1 MRYDGCVFMKHKV
14 TKRVPPES
22 ETVEWKR
29 SPGEWKE
36 IVETCAALATSR
48 GGTIYV
54 GIGPNGDR
62 VGVQLGQGTLEDLAN
77 KIAQNTNPRQTP
89 SIVTSDGD
97 AKIIIRIAVSAS
109 RFKPVYAFDRPYR
122 RSGATNRRL
131 SIEDATHIYLS
142 SRGLTWDQSPVEGAK
157 ITDVD
162 PAAVRRFLQV
172 ARTERQ
178 WDVRADTPVKQV
190 LRQLGLLANDRLT
203 VAAVLLFGRNAQ
215 QFLPQALVRCGRFK
229 GTDAVHFLD
238 MDAVQGNVIEQVER
252 AMTFVKRNIRMGVE
266 IRGLQRDDVWEYPL
280 EGLREALINAVC
292 HRDYASTANVQIRI
306 FDDRL
311 EIWNPGGLP
320 DGMTVADLW
329 RQHESCPR
337 NQLVANAFFLI
348 KYVEQFGTGIQRI
361 VDDCRTHRKP
371 EPSFEVHGQTFRA
384 IFKPAQAGD
393 LTTSAAGLNERQR
406 KALLFMRE
414 KGDIQASQYREL
426 VRIGQRQAVN
436 DLNGLVARGLAVRTG
451 GGRSVRYVL
460 PAAEVH
466 E

>member
-1 MRYDGCVFMKHKV
+1 M
-14 TKRVPPES
+14 RVPPEG

-29 SPGEWKE
+29 SPGEWRE
-36 IVETCAALATSR
+36 IVETCAAFATSR
-48 GGTIYV
+48 GGTIHV
-54 GIGPNGDR
+54 GISPDGQR
-62 VGVQLGQGTLEDLAN
+62 SGVQIGQGTLEDLAN

-89 SIVTSDGD
+89 SIVTSDRAG
-97 AKIIIRIAVSAS
+97 KVIIKIAVSAS

-122 RSGATNRRL
+122 RSGRTNQRL

-142 SRGLTWDQSPVEGAK
+142 SRGLTWDQTPVEGATLAD
-157 ITDVD
+157 ID
-162 PAAVRRFLQV
+162 PVAVRRFLQV

-190 LRQLGLLANDRLT
+190 LRQLGLLVNERVA
-203 VAAVLLFGRNAQ
+203 VAAILLFGRNAQ
-215 QFLPQALVRCGRFK
+215 QFLPQAVVRCGRFK

-252 AMTFVKRNIRMGVE
+252 AMAFVKRNIRMGVE
-266 IRGLQRDDVWEYPL
+266 IRGLQREDVWEYPL
-280 EGLREALINAVC
+280 DGLREALINAVC

-311 EIWNPGGLP
+311 EIWNPGILP

-329 RQHESCPR
+329 RQHESRPR

-371 EPSFEVHGQTFRA
+371 EPVFEIHGQTFRA
-384 IFKPAQAGD
+384 VFTPAAAVGES
-393 LTTSAAGLNERQR
+393 LPASAATSRQKTALDHVHANGRISRQEYVRLADCSPATAKRDLSDLVANGL
-406 KALLFMRE
+406 
-414 KGDIQASQYREL
+414 L
-426 VRIGQRQAVN
+426 VRRKSGRLAWYQAPGSRN
-436 DLNGLVARGLAVRTG
+436 EPDHEPDKHLTG
-451 GGRSVRYVL
+451 K
-460 PAAEVH
+460 E
-466 E
+466 

>member
-1 MRYDGCVFMKHKV
+1 MMPTVPMKRQLTMHL
-14 TKRVPPES
+14 PPES

-29 SPGEWKE
+29 SLGEWKE
-36 IVETCAALATSR
+36 IVETCAAFATTR
-48 GGTIYV
+48 GGAVHI
-54 GIGPNGDR
+54 GIGPAGER
-62 VGVQLGQGTLEDLAN
+62 VGVQIGKGTLEELAN

-89 SIVTSDGD
+89 SIVTHDD
-97 AKIIIRIAVSAS
+97 AGKTVIEVSVPAS

-122 RSGATNRRL
+122 RSSRTNQRL

-142 SRGLTWDQSPVEGAK
+142 SRGLTWDQTPVEGATLAD
-157 ITDVD
+157 ID

-190 LRQLGLLANDRLT
+190 LRQVGLLVDDRVT
-203 VAAVLLFGRNAQ
+203 VAAILLFGRNPQ
-215 QFLPQALVRCGRFK
+215 QFLPQAVLRCGRFK

-252 AMTFVKRNIRMGVE
+252 AMAFVKRNIRMGVE
-266 IRGLQRDDVWEYPL
+266 IRGLQREDVWEYPL
-280 EGLREALINAVC
+280 DGLREALINAVC
-292 HRDYASTANVQIRI
+292 HRDYASTVNVQIRI

-311 EIWNPGGLP
+311 EIWNPGVLP

-329 RQHESCPR
+329 KQHESRPR

-361 VDDCRTHRKP
+361 VDDCRTHLKP
-371 EPSFEVHGQTFRA
+371 EPDFEVHGQTFRA
-384 IFKPAQAGD
+384 IFKPGRTGD
-393 LTTSAAGLNERQR
+393 LAMTGADLNERQR
-406 KALLFMRE
+406 KALLFIR
-414 KGDIQASQYREL
+414 KNGGIQAGQYRKL
-426 VRIGQRQAVN
+426 AHIGQRQAVK
-436 DLNGLVARGLAVRTG
+436 DLNGLVARGLVVRTG
-451 GGRSVRYVL
+451 GGRSVKYIL
-460 PAAEVH
+460 SPGAVH

>member
-1 MRYDGCVFMKHKV
+1 LSHQGAQDGIQNV
-14 TKRVPPES
+14 
-22 ETVEWKR
+22 VE
-29 SPGEWKE
+29 PLADILGQEWKE
-36 IVETCAALATSR
+36 IVETCAAFATMR
-48 GGTIYV
+48 GGTVHI
-54 GIGPNGDR
+54 GIGPAGE
-62 VGVQLGQGTLEDLAN
+62 VIGVQTGKGTLEDLAN

-89 SIVTSDGD
+89 SIVTHDHAG
-97 AKIIIRIAVSAS
+97 KNVIAVSVPAS

-122 RSGATNRRL
+122 RSGRTNQRL
-131 SIEDATHIYLS
+131 SIEDATHICLS
-142 SRGLTWDQSPVEGAK
+142 SRGLTWDQTPVEGATLAD
-157 ITDVD
+157 ID

-190 LRQLGLLANDRLT
+190 LRQVGLLVDNRVT
-203 VAAVLLFGRNAQ
+203 VAAILLFGRNAQ
-215 QFLPQALVRCGRFK
+215 QFLPQAVLRCGRFK

-266 IRGLQRDDVWEYPL
+266 IRGLQREDVWEYPL

-311 EIWNPGGLP
+311 EIWNPGVLP

-329 RQHESCPR
+329 KQHESRPR

-384 IFKPAQAGD
+384 VFKPAQAGD
-393 LTTSAAGLNERQR
+393 LMTSAAGLNERQR
-406 KALLFMRE
+406 KALLFIRE
-414 KGDIQASQYREL
+414 KGGIQASQHREL

-460 PAAEVH
+460 PAAGVH

>member
-1 MRYDGCVFMKHKV
+1 MKNQV
-14 TKRVPPES
+14 IRRIPPES

-36 IVETCAALATSR
+36 IVETCAAFATSR

-54 GIGPNGDR
+54 GIGPDGDR
-62 VGVQLGQGTLEDLAN
+62 LGVQIGQGTLEDLAN

-89 SIVTSDGD
+89 SIV
-97 AKIIIRIAVSAS
+97 VSNHTGKTVIVVSVPAS
-109 RFKPVYAFDRPYR
+109 RFKPVYAFDRPFR
-122 RSGATNRRL
+122 RSGRTNQRL

-142 SRGLTWDQSPVEGAK
+142 SRGLTWDQTPVEDATLAD
-157 ITDVD
+157 ID
-162 PAAVRRFLQV
+162 PTAVRRFLQV

-190 LRQLGLLANDRLT
+190 LRQLGLLVNDRVT

-215 QFLPQALVRCGRFK
+215 QFLPQAVVRCGRFK

-252 AMTFVKRNIRMGVE
+252 AMAFVKRNIRMGVE
-266 IRGLQRDDVWEYPL
+266 IRGLRREDVWEYPL
-280 EGLREALINAVC
+280 DGLREALINAVC

-311 EIWNPGGLP
+311 EIWNPGVLP

-329 RQHESCPR
+329 KQHESRPR

-371 EPSFEVHGQTFRA
+371 EPDFEVHGQTFRA
-384 IFKPAQAGD
+384 IFKPGRSGD
-393 LTTSAAGLNERQR
+393 LATTEADLNERQR
-406 KALLFMRE
+406 KALLFIRE
-414 KGDIQASQYREL
+414 NGGIQAGQYRKL
-426 VRIGQRQAVN
+426 ARIGQRQAVK
-436 DLNGLVARGLAVRTG
+436 DLNGLVARGLVVRAG
-451 GGRSVRYVL
+451 GGRSVRYIL
-460 PAAEVH
+460 PAVEVH

>member
-1 MRYDGCVFMKHKV
+1 MKNTL
-14 TKRVPPES
+14 TKQVPPES

-36 IVETCAALATSR
+36 IVETCAAFATSR

-62 VGVQLGQGTLEDLAN
+62 VGVQIGQGTLEDLAN
-77 KIAQNTNPRQTP
+77 KIVQNTNPRQTP
-89 SIVTSDGD
+89 SIVTADSAG
-97 AKIIIRIAVSAS
+97 KIIIMIAVSAS
-109 RFKPVYAFDRPYR
+109 RFKPVYAFDRPFR
-122 RSGATNRRL
+122 RSGRTNQRL

-142 SRGLTWDQSPVEGAK
+142 SRGLTWDQTPVEGATLAD
-157 ITDVD
+157 ID

-178 WDVRADTPVKQV
+178 WDVRTDTPVKQV
-190 LRQLGLLANDRLT
+190 LRQVGLLVDNRVT
-203 VAAVLLFGRNAQ
+203 VAAILLFGRNAQ
-215 QFLPQALVRCGRFK
+215 QFLPQAVLRCGRFK

-252 AMTFVKRNIRMGVE
+252 AMAFVKRNIRMGVE
-266 IRGLQRDDVWEYPL
+266 IRGLQREGVWEYPL
-280 EGLREALINAVC
+280 DGLREALINAVC

-311 EIWNPGGLP
+311 EIWNPGVLP

-329 RQHESCPR
+329 KQHESRPR

-361 VDDCRTHRKP
+361 VDDCRTHLKP
-371 EPSFEVHGQTFRA
+371 EPGFEVHGQTFRA
-384 IFKPAQAGD
+384 IFKPGRAGD
-393 LTTSAAGLNERQR
+393 LAMTEADLNERQR
-406 KALLFMRE
+406 KALLFIRE
-414 KGDIQASQYREL
+414 NGSIQAGQYREL
-426 VRIGQRQAVN
+426 AKIGQRQAVK

-451 GGRSVRYVL
+451 GGRSVRYISPKVT
-460 PAAEVH
+460 VH